1 MHLSSASADLSR
13 IANFAVLPWQGCFF
27 VASFL
32 LNWGAR
38 LRTSCG
44 ALTLT
49 ALTGC
54 WPSGGSS
61 SSEQTKN
68 AVKTALKAA
77 VEQSE
82 DSYNLVENKALSVNA
97 RAILE
102 AYLEEVEAGYTDVF
116 EPQNVTHIWPTDVT
130 VGDDGF
136 GTAVFSM
143 PENAVDPQAWKRAA
157 NALVANFLCYYQY
170 NGNNVEFCVEIVK
183 QEAAD
188 GQGEAADYMVIFAK
202 KHDGEEGGEIWT
214 PPAL

>member
-1 MHLSSASADLSR
+1 MESERMCFIVRKISR
-13 IANFAVLPWQGCFF
+13 RAVL
-27 VASFL
+27 L
-32 LNWGAR
+32 LG
-38 LRTSCG
+38 G

-54 WPSGGSS
+54 WPSGIS

-77 VEQSE
+77 VKQN
-82 DSYNLVENKALSVNA
+82 YNLVENKALSVNA
-97 RAILE
+97 QAILK
-102 AYLEEVEAGYTDVF
+102 AYLKEVEAGNTDVYN
-116 EPQNVTHIWPTDVT
+116 PLTVTEVFQREVP
-130 VGDDGF
+130 VGDDNF
-136 GTAVFSM
+136 GTVVFSI
-143 PENAVDPQAWKRAA
+143 PENAVDSQAWEKAA

>member
-1 MHLSSASADLSR
+1 MESERICFIVRKISR
-13 IANFAVLPWQGCFF
+13 RAVL
-27 VASFL
+27 L
-32 LNWGAR
+32 LG
-38 LRTSCG
+38 G

-54 WPSGGSS
+54 WPSGIS

-82 DSYNLVENKALSVNA
+82 ESYNLVENKALSVNA

-102 AYLEEVEAGYTDVF
+102 AYLKEVEAGYTHVF

-130 VGDDGF
+130 VGDDKF

-143 PENAVDPQAWKRAA
+143 PENAVDPQAWKNAA

-170 NGNNVEFCVEIVK
+170 NGTMAI
-183 QEAAD
+183 
-188 GQGEAADYMVIFAK
+188 MLIS
-202 KHDGEEGGEIWT
+202 
-214 PPAL
+214 ALKL

>member
-1 MHLSSASADLSR
+1 MRKISR
-13 IANFAVLPWQGCFF
+13 RAVL
-27 VASFL
+27 L
-32 LNWGAR
+32 LG
-38 LRTSCG
+38 G

-54 WPSGGSS
+54 WPSGIS

-82 DSYNLVENKALSVNA
+82 DSYNLVENKALSVKA

-102 AYLEEVEAGYTDVF
+102 AYLKEVEARYTDVF
-116 EPQNVTHIWPTDVT
+116 EPQNVTNFCPTDVT

-143 PENAVDPQAWKRAA
+143 PENAVVIRRRGKELRMHWWQIFCIIINTMAILLST
-157 NALVANFLCYYQY
+157 ALKL
-170 NGNNVEFCVEIVK
+170 
-183 QEAAD
+183 
-188 GQGEAADYMVIFAK
+188 
-202 KHDGEEGGEIWT
+202 
-214 PPAL
+214 

>member
-1 MHLSSASADLSR
+1 MFYREKNLKTGSFAFRRRIDTDCTDRLLAQRHQQFRADKKCSKD
-13 IANFAVLPWQGCFF
+13 C
-27 VASFL
+27 
-32 LNWGAR
+32 
-38 LRTSCG
+38 T
-44 ALTLT
+44 
-49 ALTGC
+49 
-54 WPSGGSS
+54 
-61 SSEQTKN
+61 
-68 AVKTALKAA
+68 
-77 VEQSE
+77 
-82 DSYNLVENKALSVNA
+82 LVENKALSVKA

-102 AYLEEVEAGYTDVF
+102 AYLKEVEAGYTDVF

-157 NALVANFLCYYQY
+157 NALVANFLYYYQY
-170 NGNNVEFCVEIVK
+170 NGNTVEYCVEIVK

-214 PPAL
+214 LPAL

>member
-1 MHLSSASADLSR
+1 MESERMCFIVRKISR
-13 IANFAVLPWQGCFF
+13 RAVL
-27 VASFL
+27 L
-32 LNWGAR
+32 LG
-38 LRTSCG
+38 G

-54 WPSGGSS
+54 WPSGSS

-77 VEQSE
+77 VKQSE
-82 DSYNLVENKALSVNA
+82 DSYNLVENKALSVKA

-102 AYLEEVEAGYTDVF
+102 AYLKEIEAGYTYVF
-116 EPQNVTHIWPTDVT
+116 EPQNVTDFCPTDVT
-130 VGDDGF
+130 VGADGF

-143 PENAVDPQAWKRAA
+143 PENAVDPQAWEKAA
-157 NALVANFLCYYQY
+157 NALVTGLLCYYQY

-183 QEAAD
+183 HEAAD

-202 KHDGEEGGEIWT
+202 IHDGEEGGEIWT

>member
-1 MHLSSASADLSR
+1 MESERMCFIVRKISR
-13 IANFAVLPWQGCFF
+13 RAVL
-27 VASFL
+27 L
-32 LNWGAR
+32 LG
-38 LRTSCG
+38 G

-54 WPSGGSS
+54 WPNGGS

-68 AVKTALKAA
+68 AVKTALKAV

-82 DSYNLVENKALSVNA
+82 DSYNLVENKALSVKA

-102 AYLEEVEAGYTDVF
+102 AYLQDEYADVYD
-116 EPQNVTHIWPTDVT
+116 PLDVT
-130 VGDDGF
+130 EVYQTEVTAGDDDF
-136 GTAVFSM
+136 GTVVFSM
-143 PENAVDPQAWKRAA
+143 PENAVDPQAWKKAA
-157 NALVANFLCYYQY
+157 NALVTGLLCYYQY

>member
-1 MHLSSASADLSR
+1 MESERMCFIVRKISR
-13 IANFAVLPWQGCFF
+13 RAVL
-27 VASFL
+27 L
-32 LNWGAR
+32 LG
-38 LRTSCG
+38 G

-82 DSYNLVENKALSVNA
+82 ESYTLVENKALSVNA

-116 EPQNVTHIWPTDVT
+116 EPQNVTNFCPTDVT

-157 NALVANFLCYYQY
+157 NALVANFLYYYQY
-170 NGNNVEFCVEIVK
+170 NGNTVEYCVEIVK

-202 KHDGEEGGEIWT
+202 KHDGEHDSCD
-214 PPAL
+214 A

>member
-1 MHLSSASADLSR
+1 MAELLFYCKFSA
-13 IANFAVLPWQGCFF
+13 
-27 VASFL
+27 
-32 LNWGAR
+32 
-38 LRTSCG
+38 
-44 ALTLT
+44 T

-54 WPSGGSS
+54 WPSGISN
-61 SSEQTKN
+61 SEQTKN

-82 DSYNLVENKALSVNA
+82 DSYNLVENKALSVKA

-102 AYLEEVEAGYTDVF
+102 AYLKEVEAGYTDVF
-116 EPQNVTHIWPTDVT
+116 EPQNVTDIWPTDVT
-130 VGDDGF
+130 VGDDKF

-170 NGNNVEFCVEIVK
+170 NGNTVEYCVEIVK

-188 GQGEAADYMVIFAK
+188 GQGEAADYMVIFSK
-202 KHDGEEGGEIWT
+202 RHYGEEGGGIDT
-214 PPAL
+214 PPML

>member
-1 MHLSSASADLSR
+1 MAELLFYCKFSA
-13 IANFAVLPWQGCFF
+13 
-27 VASFL
+27 
-32 LNWGAR
+32 
-38 LRTSCG
+38 
-44 ALTLT
+44 T

-54 WPSGGSS
+54 WPSGIS

-82 DSYNLVENKALSVNA
+82 DSYNLVENKALSVKA

-102 AYLEEVEAGYTDVF
+102 AYLKEVEAGYTDVF

-157 NALVANFLCYYQY
+157 NALVANFLDYYIICLI
-170 NGNNVEFCVEIVK
+170 NGKEYDKAE
-183 QEAAD
+183 D
-188 GQGEAADYMVIFAK
+188 TLK
-202 KHDGEEGGEIWT
+202 KLLKTDDSNKDFLIDLGYIYPVSYTHLTLPTI
-214 PPAL
+214 A

>member
-1 MHLSSASADLSR
+1 MCFIVRKISR
-13 IANFAVLPWQGCFF
+13 RAVL
-27 VASFL
+27 L
-32 LNWGAR
+32 LG
-38 LRTSCG
+38 G

-54 WPSGGSS
+54 WPSGIS
-61 SSEQTKN
+61 SSEQAKN

-82 DSYNLVENKALSVNA
+82 DSYNLVENKALSVKA

-102 AYLEEVEAGYTDVF
+102 AYLQDEYAYVY
-116 EPQNVTHIWPTDVT
+116 EPLNVTVVYQTDEP
-130 VGDDGF
+130 VGDDYF

-157 NALVANFLCYYQY
+157 NALVAGLLCYYRY
-170 NGNNVEFCVEIVK
+170 NGDNVEFCVEIVK

-202 KHDGEEGGEIWT
+202 KHDGEDGGEIWT

>member
-1 MHLSSASADLSR
+1 MESERMCFIVRKISR
-13 IANFAVLPWQGCFF
+13 RAVL
-27 VASFL
+27 L
-32 LNWGAR
+32 LG
-38 LRTSCG
+38 G

-82 DSYNLVENKALSVNA
+82 ESYTLVENKALSVNA

-116 EPQNVTHIWPTDVT
+116 EPQNVTNFCPTDVT

-157 NALVANFLCYYQY
+157 NALVANFLYYYQY
-170 NGNNVEFCVEIVK
+170 NGNTVEYCVEIVK

-188 GQGEAADYMVIFAK
+188 GQGEAADYMVILPKNMMGRKAEKSGRRRHSDIF
-202 KHDGEEGGEIWT
+202 
-214 PPAL
+214 

>member
-1 MHLSSASADLSR
+1 MAGLLFCCKFSA
-13 IANFAVLPWQGCFF
+13 
-27 VASFL
+27 
-32 LNWGAR
+32 
-38 LRTSCG
+38 
-44 ALTLT
+44 T

-77 VEQSE
+77 VEQNE
-82 DSYNLVENKALSVNA
+82 DSYNLVENKALSVKA

-102 AYLEEVEAGYTDVF
+102 AYLQDEYADVYD
-116 EPQNVTHIWPTDVT
+116 PLNVTEVYQTEVT
-130 VGDDGF
+130 AGDDDF

-143 PENAVDPQAWKRAA
+143 PENAVDPQAWKNAA
-157 NALVANFLCYYQY
+157 NALVTGLLCYYRY

-202 KHDGEEGGEIWT
+202 RHCGESSGDIYT
-214 PPAL
+214 PPIL

>member
-1 MHLSSASADLSR
+1 MCFIVRKISR
-13 IANFAVLPWQGCFF
+13 RAVL
-27 VASFL
+27 L
-32 LNWGAR
+32 LG
-38 LRTSCG
+38 G

-54 WPSGGSS
+54 WPSGIS

-82 DSYNLVENKALSVNA
+82 ESYTLVENKALSVNA
-97 RAILE
+97 RAI
-102 AYLEEVEAGYTDVF
+102 LEEVEAGYTDVF
-116 EPQNVTHIWPTDVT
+116 EPQNVTNFCPTDVT

-157 NALVANFLCYYQY
+157 NALVANFLYYYQY
-170 NGNNVEFCVEIVK
+170 NGNTVEYCVEIVK

>member
-1 MHLSSASADLSR
+1 MRKISR
-13 IANFAVLPWQGCFF
+13 RAVL
-27 VASFL
+27 L
-32 LNWGAR
+32 LG
-38 LRTSCG
+38 G

-54 WPSGGSS
+54 WPSGSS

-77 VEQSE
+77 VKQN
-82 DSYNLVENKALSVNA
+82 YNLVENKALSVNA

-102 AYLEEVEAGYTDVF
+102 AYLQDVDNGYTEVYDPLTVT
-116 EPQNVTHIWPTDVT
+116 NVYEIDEF
-130 VGDDGF
+130 VGNDDF

-143 PENAVDPQAWKRAA
+143 PENAVDPRAWEKAA
-157 NALVANFLCYYQY
+157 NVLATGWLCYYQY

-202 KHDGEEGGEIWT
+202 RHYGQDGGGMWT
-214 PPAL
+214 PPKL

>member
-1 MHLSSASADLSR
+1 MYYNKKEKGETPTVQDGIRKDVFYHEKNLKTGSFAFRRRIDTDCTDRLLAQRHQQFRAD
-13 IANFAVLPWQGCFF
+13 
-27 VASFL
+27 
-32 LNWGAR
+32 
-38 LRTSCG
+38 
-44 ALTLT
+44 
-49 ALTGC
+49 
-54 WPSGGSS
+54 
-61 SSEQTKN
+61 KN

-82 DSYNLVENKALSVNA
+82 DSYNLVENKALSVKA

-102 AYLEEVEAGYTDVF
+102 AYLKEVEAGYTDVF
-116 EPQNVTHIWPTDVT
+116 EPQNVTNFCPTDVT

-202 KHDGEEGGEIWT
+202 KHDGEEGGGIWT
-214 PPAL
+214 PPML

>member
-1 MHLSSASADLSR
+1 MESERMCFIARKISR
-13 IANFAVLPWQGCFF
+13 RAVL
-27 VASFL
+27 L
-32 LNWGAR
+32 LG
-38 LRTSCG
+38 G

-54 WPSGGSS
+54 WPSGIS

-77 VEQSE
+77 VKQN
-82 DSYNLVENKALSVNA
+82 YNLVENKALSVKA

-102 AYLEEVEAGYTDVF
+102 AYLKEVEAGYTYVF

-136 GTAVFSM
+136 GTVVFSM

-170 NGNNVEFCVEIVK
+170 NGNNVDFCVEIVK

-202 KHDGEEGGEIWT
+202 RHYGEEGGEIWT

>member
-1 MHLSSASADLSR
+1 MESERICFIVRKISR
-13 IANFAVLPWQGCFF
+13 RAVL
-27 VASFL
+27 L
-32 LNWGAR
+32 LG
-38 LRTSCG
+38 G

-54 WPSGGSS
+54 WPSGIS

-68 AVKTALKAA
+68 AEKTALKAA

-82 DSYNLVENKALSVNA
+82 DSYNLVENKALSVKA

-102 AYLEEVEAGYTDVF
+102 AYLKEVEARYTDVF

-143 PENAVDPQAWKRAA
+143 PENAVVIRRRGKELRMHWWQIFCIIINTMAILLST
-157 NALVANFLCYYQY
+157 ALKL
-170 NGNNVEFCVEIVK
+170 
-183 QEAAD
+183 
-188 GQGEAADYMVIFAK
+188 
-202 KHDGEEGGEIWT
+202 
-214 PPAL
+214 

>member
-1 MHLSSASADLSR
+1 MESERMCFIVRKISR
-13 IANFAVLPWQGCFF
+13 RAVL
-27 VASFL
+27 L
-32 LNWGAR
+32 LG
-38 LRTSCG
+38 G

-54 WPSGGSS
+54 WPSGIS

-77 VEQSE
+77 VKQN
-82 DSYNLVENKALSVNA
+82 YNLVENKALSVNA
-97 RAILE
+97 QAILK
-102 AYLEEVEAGYTDVF
+102 AYLKEVEAGNTDVYN
-116 EPQNVTHIWPTDVT
+116 PLTVTEVFQREVP
-130 VGDDGF
+130 VGDDNF
-136 GTAVFSM
+136 GTVVFSI
-143 PENAVDPQAWKRAA
+143 PENAVDSQAWEKAA

-170 NGNNVEFCVEIVK
+170 NGNTVEYCVEIVK

-214 PPAL
+214 PSAL

>member
-1 MHLSSASADLSR
+1 MESERICFIVRKISR
-13 IANFAVLPWQGCFF
+13 RAVL
-27 VASFL
+27 L
-32 LNWGAR
+32 LG
-38 LRTSCG
+38 G

-82 DSYNLVENKALSVNA
+82 DSYNLVENKALSVKA

-102 AYLEEVEAGYTDVF
+102 AYLKEVEAGYTDVF

-143 PENAVDPQAWKRAA
+143 PENAVVIRRRGKELRMHWWQIFCIIINTMAILLST
-157 NALVANFLCYYQY
+157 ALKL
-170 NGNNVEFCVEIVK
+170 
-183 QEAAD
+183 
-188 GQGEAADYMVIFAK
+188 
-202 KHDGEEGGEIWT
+202 
-214 PPAL
+214 

>member
-1 MHLSSASADLSR
+1 MRKISR
-13 IANFAVLPWQGCFF
+13 RAVL
-27 VASFL
+27 L
-32 LNWGAR
+32 LG
-38 LRTSCG
+38 G

-54 WPSGGSS
+54 WPSGSS

-77 VEQSE
+77 VKQN
-82 DSYNLVENKALSVNA
+82 YNLVENKALSVNA
-97 RAILE
+97 QAILK
-102 AYLEEVEAGYTDVF
+102 AYLKEVEAGNTDVF
-116 EPQNVTHIWPTDVT
+116 EPQNVTDFCPTDVT
-130 VGDDGF
+130 VGADKF

-143 PENAVDPQAWKRAA
+143 PENAVDPRAWEKAA
-157 NALVANFLCYYQY
+157 NALATGWLCYYRY

-214 PPAL
+214 PPAVLYF

>member
-1 MHLSSASADLSR
+1 MRKISR
-13 IANFAVLPWQGCFF
+13 RAVL
-27 VASFL
+27 L
-32 LNWGAR
+32 LG
-38 LRTSCG
+38 G

-54 WPSGGSS
+54 WPSGIS

-77 VEQSE
+77 VEQSG
-82 DSYNLVENKALSVNA
+82 DSYNLVENKALSVKA

-102 AYLEEVEAGYTDVF
+102 AYLQDEDADVYDPLNVTDVYPT
-116 EPQNVTHIWPTDVT
+116 EVTA
-130 VGDDGF
+130 GDDDF
-136 GTAVFSM
+136 GTVVFSM

>member
-1 MHLSSASADLSR
+1 MESERMCFIVRKISR
-13 IANFAVLPWQGCFF
+13 RAVL
-27 VASFL
+27 L
-32 LNWGAR
+32 LG
-38 LRTSCG
+38 G

-54 WPSGGSS
+54 WPSGIS

-77 VEQSE
+77 VKQN
-82 DSYNLVENKALSVNA
+82 YNLVENKALSVKA

-102 AYLEEVEAGYTDVF
+102 AYLKEVEDGYTYVF
-116 EPQNVTHIWPTDVT
+116 EPQNVTHIGPTDVT

-136 GTAVFSM
+136 GTVVFSM

-170 NGNNVEFCVEIVK
+170 NGNTVEYCVEIVK

-188 GQGEAADYMVIFAK
+188 GQGEAADYMVIFSK